1 MAMVYY
7 ADPVTLVS
15 MGARPEP
22 DGYQLKSNES
32 FDNPS
37 GLQLPPKLTSTGW
50 VAATDEEHKAYLEAQ
65 QKKFL
70 AENPQF
76 TQPSQPADDKGDQ
89 ALNLLGQQQAKSQ
102 ADVATLEKKVDT
114 LTQAV
119 GILGQQFAQ
128 AQKADT
134 TQA

>member
-37 GLQLPPKLTSTGW
+37 GLQSPQKLTPTGW
-50 VAATDEEHKAYLEAQ
+50 VAATDEEHKDYLEAQ

-70 AENPQF
+70 AENPQLA
-76 TQPSQPADDKGDQ
+76 QPNQPADDKGTE
-89 ALNLLGQQQAKSQ
+89 ALGAVGKQVGQLVIDNQKN
-102 ADVATLEKKVDT
+102 
-114 LTQAV
+114 TQAV
-119 GILGQQFAQ
+119 QALGAQ
-128 AQKADT
+128 LASFIAKDNANGGK
-134 TQA
+134 

>member
-37 GLQLPPKLTSTGW
+37 GLQSPQKLTPTGW
-50 VAATDEEHKAYLEAQ
+50 VAATDEERKAYLEAQ

-76 TQPSQPADDKGDQ
+76 AQPSQPANDKGGQ
-89 ALNLLGQQQAKSQ
+89 ALNLLGQQLAQVQAQ
-102 ADVATLEKKVDT
+102 QATLANSVN
-114 LTQAV
+114 A
-119 GILGQQFAQ
+119 LGQMVAKAQ
-128 AQKADT
+128 APK
-134 TQA
+134 QA

>member
-37 GLQLPPKLTSTGW
+37 GLQSPQKLTPTGW
-50 VAATDEEHKAYLEAQ
+50 VAATDEEHKDYLEAQ

-70 AENPQF
+70 AEKPQF
-76 TQPSQPADDKGDQ
+76 AQPSQPADDKGDQ
-89 ALNLLGQQQAKSQ
+89 ALNLLGQQLAQVEAQ
-102 ADVATLEKKVDT
+102 QATLTKSVN
-114 LTQAV
+114 A
-119 GILGQQFAQ
+119 LGQMVAKAQ
-128 AQKADT
+128 APK
-134 TQA
+134 

>member
-7 ADPVTLVS
+7 ADAVTLTS

-37 GLQLPPKLTSTGW
+37 GLQVPPKLTATGW

-65 QKKFL
+65 QKNFL

-76 TQPSQPADDKGDQ
+76 AQPSQPADDKGDQ
-89 ALNLLGQQQAKSQ
+89 ALNLLGQQLAKVEAQ
-102 ADVATLEKKVDT
+102 QATLASSVN
-114 LTQAV
+114 A
-119 GILGQQFAQ
+119 LGQMVAKAQ
-128 AQKADT
+128 APK
-134 TQA
+134 QA

>member
-1 MAMVYY
+1 MKMVYY
-7 ADPVTLVS
+7 ADTVTQIYA
-15 MGARPEP
+15 GARPEP

-37 GLQLPPKLTSTGW
+37 GLQVPPKLTATGW

-76 TQPSQPADDKGDQ
+76 AQPSQPVDDKGDK
-89 ALNLLGQQQAKSQ
+89 ALNLLGQQLAKVEAQ
-102 ADVATLEKKVDT
+102 QATLASSVN
-114 LTQAV
+114 A
-119 GILGQQFAQ
+119 LGQMVAKAQ
-128 AQKADT
+128 APK
-134 TQA
+134 QA

>member
-37 GLQLPPKLTSTGW
+37 GLQVPPKLTATGW
-50 VAATDEEHKAYLEAQ
+50 VAATDEERKAYLEAQ

-76 TQPSQPADDKGDQ
+76 TQPSQPVDDKGDK
-89 ALNLLGQQQAKSQ
+89 ALNLLGQQLAQVQAQ
-102 ADVATLEKKVDT
+102 QATLASSVN
-114 LTQAV
+114 A
-119 GILGQQFAQ
+119 LGQMVAKAQ
-128 AQKADT
+128 APK
-134 TQA
+134 QA

>member
-37 GLQLPPKLTSTGW
+37 GLQSPQKLTPTGW
-50 VAATDEEHKAYLEAQ
+50 VAATDEEHKDYLEAQ

-76 TQPSQPADDKGDQ
+76 AQPSQPADDKGDQ
-89 ALNLLGQQQAKSQ
+89 ALNLLGQQLAQVEAQ
-102 ADVATLEKKVDT
+102 QATLTKSVN
-114 LTQAV
+114 A
-119 GILGQQFAQ
+119 LGQMVAKAQ
-128 AQKADT
+128 APK
-134 TQA
+134 

>member
-37 GLQLPPKLTSTGW
+37 GLQSPQKLTPTGW
-50 VAATDEEHKAYLEAQ
+50 VAATDEEHKDYLEAQ

-76 TQPSQPADDKGDQ
+76 AQPSQPADDKGDK
-89 ALNLLGQQQAKSQ
+89 ALNLLGQQLAKVEAQQDTLTKSVNALGQLVAKSQ
-102 ADVATLEKKVDT
+102 AS
-114 LTQAV
+114 
-119 GILGQQFAQ
+119 AQ
-128 AQKADT
+128 N
-134 TQA
+134 

>member
-37 GLQLPPKLTSTGW
+37 GLQVPPKLTATGW
-50 VAATDEEHKAYLEAQ
+50 VAATDEEHKAYLEVQ

-76 TQPSQPADDKGDQ
+76 AQPSQPADDKGTEALGALGKQVGQLVIDNQKNAQ
-89 ALNLLGQQQAKSQ
+89 ALQALGAQVASFIAKDN
-102 ADVATLEKKVDT
+102 ANGGK
-114 LTQAV
+114 
-119 GILGQQFAQ
+119 
-128 AQKADT
+128 
-134 TQA
+134 

>member
-37 GLQLPPKLTSTGW
+37 GLQSPQKLTPTGW
-50 VAATDEEHKAYLEAQ
+50 VAATDEERKAYLEAQ

-76 TQPSQPADDKGDQ
+76 TQPSRPADDKGAE
-89 ALNLLGQQQAKSQ
+89 ALGALGKQVGQLVIDNQKN
-102 ADVATLEKKVDT
+102 
-114 LTQAV
+114 TQAV
-119 GILGQQFAQ
+119 QALGAQ
-128 AQKADT
+128 IAGLIAKDT
-134 TQA
+134 TNGGK

>member
-37 GLQLPPKLTSTGW
+37 SLQPPQKLTPTGW
-50 VAATDEEHKAYLEAQ
+50 VAATDEERKTYLEAQ

-76 TQPSQPADDKGDQ
+76 AQPSQPADDKGDK
-89 ALNLLGQQQAKSQ
+89 ALNLLGQQLAKVEAQQDTLTKSVNALGQLVAKSQ
-102 ADVATLEKKVDT
+102 AS
-114 LTQAV
+114 
-119 GILGQQFAQ
+119 AQ
-128 AQKADT
+128 N
-134 TQA
+134 

>member
-1 MAMVYY
+1 MKMVYY
-7 ADPVTLVS
+7 ADTVTQIYT
-15 MGARPEP
+15 GARPEP

-37 GLQLPPKLTSTGW
+37 GLQVPPKLTATGW

-76 TQPSQPADDKGDQ
+76 TQPSHPADDKGDK
-89 ALNLLGQQQAKSQ
+89 ALNLLGQQLAKVEAQ
-102 ADVATLEKKVDT
+102 QATLASSVN
-114 LTQAV
+114 A
-119 GILGQQFAQ
+119 LGQMVAKAQ
-128 AQKADT
+128 APK
-134 TQA
+134 QA

>member
-7 ADPVTLVS
+7 ADPVTLIS

-37 GLQLPPKLTSTGW
+37 GLQSPQKLTPTGW
-50 VAATDEEHKAYLEAQ
+50 VAATDEEHKDYLEAQ

-76 TQPSQPADDKGDQ
+76 AQPSQPADDKGDQ
-89 ALNLLGQQQAKSQ
+89 ALNLLGQQLAQVQAQ
-102 ADVATLEKKVDT
+102 QATLANSVN
-114 LTQAV
+114 A
-119 GILGQQFAQ
+119 LGQMVAKAQ
-128 AQKADT
+128 APK
-134 TQA
+134 QA

>member
-37 GLQLPPKLTSTGW
+37 GLQSPQKLTPTGW
-50 VAATDEEHKAYLEAQ
+50 VAATDEEHKDYLEAQ

-70 AENPQF
+70 AESPQF
-76 TQPSQPADDKGDQ
+76 AQPSQPADDKGDQ
-89 ALNLLGQQQAKSQ
+89 ALNLLGQQLAQVEAQQDTLTKSVNALGQLVAKSQ
-102 ADVATLEKKVDT
+102 AS
-114 LTQAV
+114 
-119 GILGQQFAQ
+119 AQ
-128 AQKADT
+128 N
-134 TQA
+134 

>member
-37 GLQLPPKLTSTGW
+37 GLQSPQKLTPTGW
-50 VAATDEEHKAYLEAQ
+50 VAATDEEHKDYLEAQ

-76 TQPSQPADDKGDQ
+76 AQPSQPADDKGDQ

-102 ADVATLEKKVDT
+102 ATVATLEKKVDT

-119 GILGQQFAQ
+119 GILGQQIAQ
-128 AQKADT
+128 AQKPAT

>member
-37 GLQLPPKLTSTGW
+37 GLQSPQKLTPTGW
-50 VAATDEEHKAYLEAQ
+50 VAATDEEHKDYLEAQ

-76 TQPSQPADDKGDQ
+76 TQPSQPADDKGTEALGALGKQVGQLVIDNQKNAQVLQ
-89 ALNLLGQQQAKSQ
+89 ALGAQVASFIAKDN
-102 ADVATLEKKVDT
+102 ANGGK
-114 LTQAV
+114 
-119 GILGQQFAQ
+119 
-128 AQKADT
+128 
-134 TQA
+134 

>member
-37 GLQLPPKLTSTGW
+37 GLQSPQKLTPTGW
-50 VAATDEEHKAYLEAQ
+50 VAATDEEHKDYLEAQ

-76 TQPSQPADDKGDQ
+76 AQPSRPADDKGDK
-89 ALNLLGQQQAKSQ
+89 ALNLLGQQLAQVEAQ
-102 ADVATLEKKVDT
+102 QDT
-114 LTQAV
+114 LTKSVNA
-119 GILGQQFAQ
+119 LGQLVAKSRASAQ
-128 AQKADT
+128 N
-134 TQA
+134 

>member
-1 MAMVYY
+1 MKMVYY
-7 ADPVTLVS
+7 ADTVTQIYT
-15 MGARPEP
+15 GARPEP

-37 GLQLPPKLTSTGW
+37 GLQVPPKLTATGW

-76 TQPSQPADDKGDQ
+76 AQPSQPADDKGDK
-89 ALNLLGQQQAKSQ
+89 ALNLLGQQLAKVEAQ
-102 ADVATLEKKVDT
+102 QATLASSVN
-114 LTQAV
+114 A
-119 GILGQQFAQ
+119 LGQMVAKAQ
-128 AQKADT
+128 APK
-134 TQA
+134 QA

>member
-7 ADPVTLVS
+7 ADPVTLIS

-37 GLQLPPKLTSTGW
+37 GLQSPQKLSSTGW

-76 TQPSQPADDKGDQ
+76 AQSSQPADDKGDQ
-89 ALNLLGQQQAKSQ
+89 ALNLLGQQLAQVEAQQATLTKSVNALGQMVAKSQ
-102 ADVATLEKKVDT
+102 APK
-114 LTQAV
+114 QA
-119 GILGQQFAQ
+119 
-128 AQKADT
+128 
-134 TQA
+134 

>member
-1 MAMVYY
+1 MKMVYY
-7 ADPVTLVS
+7 ADTVTQIYA
-15 MGARPEP
+15 GARPEP

-37 GLQLPPKLTSTGW
+37 GLQVPPKLTATGW

-76 TQPSQPADDKGDQ
+76 AQPSQPADDKGDK
-89 ALNLLGQQQAKSQ
+89 ALNLLGQQLAKVEAQ
-102 ADVATLEKKVDT
+102 QATLASSVN
-114 LTQAV
+114 A
-119 GILGQQFAQ
+119 LGQMVAKAQ
-128 AQKADT
+128 APK
-134 TQA
+134 QA

>member
-37 GLQLPPKLTSTGW
+37 GLQSPQKLTPTGW
-50 VAATDEEHKAYLEAQ
+50 VAATDEEHKDYLEAQ

-70 AENPQF
+70 VENPQF
-76 TQPSQPADDKGDQ
+76 TQPSQPADDKGTEALGVLGKQVGQLVIDNQKNAQ
-89 ALNLLGQQQAKSQ
+89 ALQALGAQVASFIAKDN
-102 ADVATLEKKVDT
+102 ANGGK
-114 LTQAV
+114 
-119 GILGQQFAQ
+119 
-128 AQKADT
+128 
-134 TQA
+134 

>member
-1 MAMVYY
+1 MKMVYY
-7 ADPVTLVS
+7 ANTVTQIYA
-15 MGARPEP
+15 GARPEP

-37 GLQLPPKLTSTGW
+37 GLQVPPKLTATGW

-76 TQPSQPADDKGDQ
+76 AQPSQPADDKGDK
-89 ALNLLGQQQAKSQ
+89 ALNLLGQQLAKVEAQ
-102 ADVATLEKKVDT
+102 QATLASSVN
-114 LTQAV
+114 A
-119 GILGQQFAQ
+119 LGQMVAKAQ
-128 AQKADT
+128 APK
-134 TQA
+134 QA

>member
-37 GLQLPPKLTSTGW
+37 GLQSPQKLTPTGW
-50 VAATDEEHKAYLEAQ
+50 VAATDEEHKDYLEAQ
-65 QKKFL
+65 HKKFL

-76 TQPSQPADDKGDQ
+76 AQPSRPADDKGDK
-89 ALNLLGQQQAKSQ
+89 ALNLLGQQLAQVQAQ
-102 ADVATLEKKVDT
+102 QATLASSVNE
-114 LTQAV
+114 
-119 GILGQQFAQ
+119 LGQMVAKAQ
-128 AQKADT
+128 APK
-134 TQA
+134 QA